1 MEFLFGILA
10 GIISYLL
17 GSVNFAIIFSKI
29 FVNKDVRDYGSHNAG
44 MTNTLRV
51 AGVLPGIL
59 TFLFDVLKGVGA
71 VYIGWLIFEYCY
83 SINPIPLFMPLYGG
97 YFCAVLCMIGHVFPI
112 FFQFKGGKAVATCL
126 GVMIVCNY
134 PAAIIAVF
142 IFVGLLL
149 ITRMVS
155 LSSMVAVASMLV
167 TVPNFVMSGLK
178 VFTLNLN
185 GPVGMNAV
193 ILAFN
198 LIMVFL
204 VVVKHKE
211 NIERIKNGTE
221 RKVFSKK
228 ENKNG

>member
-142 IFVGLLL
+142 VFVGLLL